1 MRSLARRFGIAGLA
15 ATLIGGALTS
25 TQAGIIPWAYD
36 AIFGPNYYGGYSASY
51 GPAPMSYS
59 AGYAPYSPCG
69 PGGCGVPYAASSC
82 NTCAPC
88 SPCSTGTC
96 TPRVSYCAPC
106 EVACNSTCTPQTT
119 WKSAQP
125 TPATPKAEVG
135 TKVRINNG
143 NSGEPDLENPRGNR
157 QYPPLESELKKP
169 IQESESVP
177 VEPRSNSNGDAGFGP
192 TNKSESGQGTFQPP
206 KGSTDTDTSKSKKSG
221 PTFGDLDAQASRRP
235 LNLDNKSTWS
245 LSSNLPQQRAVA
257 TQSRFGEAKIA
268 RRPSNVKAD
277 PATVASGNAVVRK

>member
-1 MRSLARRFGIAGLA
+1 MRSIARRFGIAGLA

-36 AIFGPNYYGGYSASY
+36 AIFGPSYYGYGAYSANY

-59 AGYAPYSPCG
+59 AGYSPCG
-69 PGGCGVPYAASSC
+69 PGGCGVPYAPSGC
-82 NTCAPC
+82 NSCAPC

-135 TKVRINNG
+135 TKVRING
-143 NSGEPDLENPRGNR
+143 SSGSEPDLENPRGNR
-157 QYPPLESELKKP
+157 QYPPLESELKKQ
-169 IQESESVP
+169 IQESETTTVQ
-177 VEPRSNSNGDAGFGP
+177 PRSESNGDAGFGP
-192 TNKSESGQGTFQPP
+192 TKSEAGQGTFQAP
-206 KGSTDTDTSKSKKSG
+206 KSSTETDTSKNKKTG

-277 PATVASGNAVVRK
+277 PATVASGSAVVRK